1 MRRDGGHRRV
11 TEIAAVLAGRGG
23 LQVVPAL
30 TADAAGTTVS
40 GPGWPVLAR
49 RLDLG

>member
-1 MRRDGGHRRV
+1 M

-30 TADAAGTTVS
+30 AAEPDGSTVR
-40 GPGWPVLAR
+40 GPGWPDLAR
-49 RLDLG
+49 RLGLG